1 MLPAGT
7 VTPTS
12 EPMKIATWNV
22 NSLKVRLPHLLD
34 WLAEQQPDVLC
45 LQELKQEDH
54 NFPCAEIEAAGYQV
68 AFSGQK
74 TYNGVALLARQ
85 PITDVLYGNPH
96 FPDEQKRL
104 ITGTVGDTRVICA
117 YMPNGQAVGS
127 DKYDYKL
134 RWLDALAIWVGEE
147 LAAHPKL
154 ALCGDYNI
162 APDDRDVHDPKAW
175 AGSILC
181 SEPERAAFQRL
192 IGLGLEDSFRLF
204 EQPEKTY
211 SWWDYRMLGFQK
223 NQGLRIDHVLLSKAL
238 AETCTAAGIDRAP
251 RKLER
256 PSDHAPAWAIL
267 A

>member
-1 MLPAGT
+1 
-7 VTPTS
+7 
-12 EPMKIATWNV
+12 MKIAAWNV

-34 WLAEQQPDVLC
+34 WLAEASPDIVC
-45 LQELKQEDH
+45 LQELKLEDH
-54 NFPCAEIEAAGYQV
+54 NFPVAELAAAGYH
-68 AFSGQK
+68 AAYSGQK

-85 PITDVLYGNPH
+85 PIEDVCYGNPH

-104 ITGTVGDTRVICA
+104 VSGTIGGVRVVCA

-134 RWLDALAIWVGEE
+134 RWLDALAHWLGEE
-147 LAAHPKL
+147 LAAHPNL

-175 AGSILC
+175 AGKILC
-181 SEPERAAFQRL
+181 SDAERAAFQRL
-192 IGLGLEDSFRLF
+192 LGLGLSDSFRLF
-204 EQPEKTY
+204 EQPEKTF

-223 NQGLRIDHVLLSKAL
+223 NLGLRIDHILLSDAL
-238 AETCTAAGIDRAP
+238 AAHCTAAAIDRDM
-251 RKLER
+251 RKRER
-256 PSDHAPAWAIL
+256 PSDHAPVWATL